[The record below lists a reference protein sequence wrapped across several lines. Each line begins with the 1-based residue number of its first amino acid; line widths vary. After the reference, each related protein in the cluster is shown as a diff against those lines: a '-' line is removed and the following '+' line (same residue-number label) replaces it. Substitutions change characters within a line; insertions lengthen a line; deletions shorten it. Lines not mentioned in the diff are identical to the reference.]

1 MSEVLENKTEVI
13 VETTDFFSGLGI
25 ETTTESRVR
34 QTKSLKERILKSID
48 TEIEMIESRKDLTL
62 LKLNKTVNG
71 KLTEVNENR
80 FWKPSN
86 NMKNKLLVNIKLKGK
101 IFGCGKKVERYNPN
115 YMIVDTDKQKL
126 IELLKSIK
134 NGLSEVDEK
143 DEKFWMIQN
152 LESNLIGLGGM
163 VD

>member
-101 IFGCGKKVERYNPN
+101 IFGCGKVVNRWNPN
-115 YMIVDTDKQKL
+115 YMIIEDNKQKL
-126 IELLKSIK
+126 IDFLKSVK
-134 NGLSEVDEK
+134 DGLDKVHENNKE
-143 DEKFWMIQN
+143 FWMI
-152 LESNLIGLGGM
+152 
-163 VD
+163 